1 MRIID
6 ALADLL
12 LGARCPGCDRP
23 RLGFCPDCAAALAVP
38 PHAVDRVRGLP
49 LVAANPYRPLLATA
63 IPRYK
68 DDGAL
73 HLERVLADRLSE
85 ALRALGPPPDAVL
98 VPVPSRPSAVR
109 ARGFDHGMRLAGLAG
124 RRLGL
129 RAVRGLRRR
138 GRGQDQQRLGARSR
152 ARNMLG
158 AMRAG
163 RVPGV
168 AVLVDDVVTTG
179 SSLTEACRAL
189 RAAGVPVLG
198 AATIADADDG
208 PGRS

>member
-1 MRIID
+1 M
-6 ALADLL
+6 
-12 LGARCPGCDRP
+12 
-23 RLGFCPDCAAALAVP
+23 P

-109 ARGFDHGMRLAGLAG
+109 ARGFDHGMRLAGL
-124 RRLGL
+124 
-129 RAVRGLRRR
+129 
-138 GRGQDQQRLGARSR
+138 GARSR